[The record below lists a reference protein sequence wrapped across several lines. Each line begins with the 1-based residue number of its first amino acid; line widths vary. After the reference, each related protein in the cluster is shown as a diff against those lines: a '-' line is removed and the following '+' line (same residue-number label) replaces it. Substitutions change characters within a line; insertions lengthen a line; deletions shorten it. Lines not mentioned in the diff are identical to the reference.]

1 MSKQDNKHITTF
13 RQEKLMPEE
22 TLEADIK
29 GWLDKKTGQGGMIQ
43 HNGQF
48 VLTNKRAA
56 VFGLTRAMSGWK
68 QTIFIC
74 SMGFLIAWTA
84 LSLYG
89 LAEALVG
96 FSDTY
101 ASLVA
106 SHPTLATDV
115 GRQTALQDIILQNV
129 IRWSVV
135 AAPLG
140 LVAMLAKW

>member
-1 MSKQDNKHITTF
+1 
-13 RQEKLMPEE
+13 
-22 TLEADIK
+22 
-29 GWLDKKTGQGGMIQ
+29 
-43 HNGQF
+43 
-48 VLTNKRAA
+48 
-56 VFGLTRAMSGWK
+56 MSGWK
-68 QTIFIC
+68 QTIFIW

-89 LAEALVG
+89 LAEAFVG